1 MTKPLYDLQPGDTL
15 DDLEADL
22 HLQFLAL
29 HEPDQPQRL
38 NDDAHDRCLE
48 AALDA
53 VKEFARTGRPPAFA
67 Q

>member
-1 MTKPLYDLQPGDTL
+1 MAKPLYDLQPGDTL

-29 HEPDQPQRL
+29 YEPGLPQRL
-38 NDDAHDRCLE
+38 EDATHSRCLE

-53 VKEFARTGRPPAFA
+53 VEEFARTGRPPAFA

>member
-22 HLQFLAL
+22 QILAL
-29 HEPDQPQRL
+29 YERDLPHRL
-38 NDDAHDRCLE
+38 DDDVHDRCLE

-53 VKEFARTGRPPAFA
+53 VEEFARTGRPPAFA